1 VVGGLYRQRIV
12 DILLARPDGMPIGD
26 LIEQVYAVRPDG
38 SPPSA
43 TQCIAVM
50 VYQANK
56 QLQRQGYRIV
66 STKGRGARYRVVT
79 YANTIGQPARIT
91 HAGHLERA
99 QPAGAAR
106 EH

>member
-12 DILLARPDGMPIGD
+12 DILLKRPDGMPIGE
-26 LIEQVYAVRPDG
+26 LIQRVYAVRADG

-43 TQCIAVM
+43 IQCIAVM

-56 QLQRQGYRIV
+56 QLQTQGCRIV

-79 YANTIGQPARIT
+79 NADSERQPS
-91 HAGHLERA
+91 
-99 QPAGAAR
+99 
-106 EH
+106 